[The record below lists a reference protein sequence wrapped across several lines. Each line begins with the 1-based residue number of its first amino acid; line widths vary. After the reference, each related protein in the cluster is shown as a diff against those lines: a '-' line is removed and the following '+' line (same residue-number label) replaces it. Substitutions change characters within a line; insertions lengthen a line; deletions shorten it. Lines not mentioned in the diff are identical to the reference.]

1 MNQLLNVIFKQ
12 SKEFKMKSLN
22 QTKLSRRQFLTNA
35 DSARASTGIRRK
47 SHPGTKFS
55 LVRFTGLVM
64 IFMLIIAVARPFA
77 RGQDSSPITAAEVR
91 KIIADGN
98 RQWGKAR
105 VEYDKK
111 TFEKMLAADFY
122 VQLPGRRLTRQEFIE
137 IISVQLQGF
146 KLTRFDATV
155 LTVQPST
162 DGWVAVIHEKLEID
176 SPDGKIYSLWIT
188 RDGWKKMNNQWVIT
202 FSEAIGSEQWS
213 GGEKPPFPDW

>member
-1 MNQLLNVIFKQ
+1 
-12 SKEFKMKSLN
+12 MKSLD
-22 QTKLSRRQFLTNA
+22 QRKLSRRQFLTQA
-35 DSARASTGIRRK
+35 GSARASTGIGGKR
-47 SHPGTKFS
+47 HPGTNFS
-55 LVRFTGLVM
+55 FVRFTGPVM
-64 IFMLIIAVARPFA
+64 IFMLILAVARPLS
-77 RGQDSSPITAAEVR
+77 RGQDSSLLTAAEVR

-137 IISVQLQGF
+137 SISVQPKGF

-155 LTVQPST
+155 LTVQPSA

-176 SPDGKIYSLWIT
+176 IPDGKVYSLWIT
-188 RDGWKKMNNQWVIT
+188 RDGWKKVNNQWIIT

-213 GGEKPPFPDW
+213 GGKKPPFPDW